1 MTMRKLAA
9 TATTIAVLLGS
20 AACASSTDSAP
31 EGAGPTTLDFPTW
44 QANEPGYKEFWAA
57 TTKEF
62 ESKHPGVTINL
73 QQVAFADYQKM
84 ITTRFAASDPPD
96 ILELPTRYFAS
107 FADKGF
113 LAPLDDDLKGSDILA
128 NWPAGQQKLS
138 WKGKYEGVLLQNYG
152 YVLFYNEKMLKDAH
166 VAVPA
171 SWDELRSA
179 AAKLTGHGVFG
190 IAMDTT
196 QDPNL
201 LLELSWPVIGAGH
214 QLVQN
219 GQYTFT
225 DPNIVAIAEQVRE
238 LSKSAPQGLASE
250 QKRQYFVDGKAA
262 FMIDGPFV
270 GQLLAKAT
278 KEQQANIKAAPIPFQ
293 QTPGALSSSMHIP
306 ATLTGKKRD
315 LAWEFIK
322 MLSEPKWQDAF
333 VEHTGTP
340 APRKGSGADA
350 SAKNQWLATYSQAV
364 ADAVDVVPNDTQV
377 KLNYPVFADEVS
389 KTVSKLLSTDTPPA
403 DLMALLQKSLE
414 KKIPLKR

>member
-1 MTMRKLAA
+1 MKTTKLAVIV
-9 TATTIAVLLGS
+9 TTIAVLLGS
-20 AACASSTDSAP
+20 AACSSSTGSTPDAS
-31 EGAGPTTLDFPTW
+31 GPTTLDFPTW
-44 QANEPGYKEFWAA
+44 QANEPGYKEFWSA

-62 ESKHPGVTINL
+62 ESTHPGVTVNL
-73 QQVAFADYQKM
+73 QQVAFADYQKV
-84 ITTRFAASDPPD
+84 ITTRFAAGNPPD

-113 LAPLDDDLKGSDILA
+113 LAPLDGDLKGTDILA
-128 NWPAGQQKLS
+128 NWPAGQEQLK
-138 WKGKYEGVLLQNYG
+138 WKGKYDGVLLQNYG
-152 YVLFYNEKMLKDAH
+152 YVLFYNEKILKDAH
-166 VAVPA
+166 IAVPT

-179 AAKLTGHGVFG
+179 AAKLTGNGVFG

-201 LLELSWPVIGAGH
+201 LLELSWPVIGAGL
-214 QLVQN
+214 QLVRD

-225 DPNIVAIAEQVRE
+225 DPKIVTIAEQVRE

-306 ATLTGKKRD
+306 ATLSGKKRD

-322 MLSEPKWQDAF
+322 MLSQPKWQDAF
-333 VEHTGTP
+333 VEYTGTP
-340 APRKGSGADA
+340 APRKGSGAGA

-364 ADAVDVVPNDTQV
+364 ADAVDVVPNDAQV
-377 KLNYPVFADEVS
+377 RLNYPVFADEVS
-389 KTVSKLLSTDTPPA
+389 KTVSNLLSTDTPAA
-403 DLMALLQKSLE
+403 DLMAQLQQSLE
-414 KKIPLKR
+414 KKIPLK